1 LPVLDTEILF
11 ALNPKD
17 RLHSQALRLLAELRQ
32 EGLRVYAPDTSILEF
47 QVVLRSLDKSP
58 LVIRKAIL
66 GLRRALEINGV
77 TEASTLDSE
86 LIARQCEIEERH
98 GLTFFDSFIAASTL
112 RLDSVIISDDR
123 SFDRLL
129 GITRKELSLKAR
141 GTNSSM

>member
-1 LPVLDTEILF
+1 LPVLDTEVLF

-32 EGLRVYAPDTSILEF
+32 EDLHVYAPDTSILEF
-47 QVVLRSLDKSP
+47 QIVLRSLDKSP
-58 LVIRKAIL
+58 PVIRKAML

-77 TEASTLDSE
+77 AEASTLDSE

-123 SFDRLL
+123 SFDRLP
-129 GITRKELSLKAR
+129 GMTRQGLSPRPR
-141 GTNSSM
+141 GTSSSM

>member
-1 LPVLDTEILF
+1 
-11 ALNPKD
+11 
-17 RLHSQALRLLAELRQ
+17 
-32 EGLRVYAPDTSILEF
+32 LEF

>member
-1 LPVLDTEILF
+1 
-11 ALNPKD
+11 
-17 RLHSQALRLLAELRQ
+17 LRLLAELRQ